1 MDKRHVLIFALT
13 LLFLKCG
20 CYRVAEEKMCISYD
34 TPIYDFSGKKI
45 YCIKKI
51 LYTRDILPVKPF
63 AKEETQY
70 KVEYYFLKGDP
81 DGEDTVTLRII
92 FKEEEYT
99 ASYDTSYTVYL
110 GDISPF
116 GEILGWRNRYPC
128 GITILD
134 TLGERIKL
142 VIEWGKNPRW
152 VSNYTKIVFEGDTMH
167 SGIWIMNKDGTGLQ
181 KILDE
186 GEIEAVSDISEKL
199 IFSTNYGKTLCIY
212 SFADGNID
220 TIIPNFENLV
230 PGIDFSIA
238 ADWIDKDTII
248 WIETPTGYPPLEEDT
263 LAIWIYSIN
272 SDTLVQR
279 IFIENHEDIKE
290 VPVIWL
296 KYSDITRSVIFQD
309 LYGEIWKVQR
319 DGTGLKRILKREV
332 IFLKGR

>member
-1 MDKRHVLIFALT
+1 MLRKVLYLG
-13 LLFLKCG
+13 FLIISNAG
-20 CYRVAEEKMCISYD
+20 CYRVMEEMRCISYD

-51 LYTRDILPVKPF
+51 LYTRDILPAKSF

-70 KVEYYFLKGDP
+70 KVEYYFLKSNP
-81 DGEDTVTLRII
+81 AGEDTVTLRII
-92 FKEEEYT
+92 FKEDEYT

-116 GEILGWRNRYPC
+116 GEILGWRNRYPY

-134 TLGERIKL
+134 TLGKRTKL

-167 SGIWIMNKDGTGLQ
+167 SGIWIMNKDGTGLH
-181 KILDE
+181 KILD
-186 GEIEAVSDISEKL
+186 GGDIEAVSDISEKL

-212 SFADGNID
+212 SFADGSVD

-263 LAIWIYSIN
+263 LAIWIYSIE

-279 IFIENHEDIKE
+279 IFIEDHEDIKE

-296 KYSDITRSVIFQD
+296 KYSSITRSVIFQD

-332 IFLKGR
+332 IFLKER